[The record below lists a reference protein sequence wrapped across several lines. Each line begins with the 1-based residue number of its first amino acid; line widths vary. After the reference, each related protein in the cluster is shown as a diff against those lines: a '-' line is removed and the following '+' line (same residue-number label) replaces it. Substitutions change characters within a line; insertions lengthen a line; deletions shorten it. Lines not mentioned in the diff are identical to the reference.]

1 MSRIRKALIACV
13 PLMTVQGFLA
23 AINIVDAG
31 RVTWSIYPILA
42 MMIPESIILGTTL
55 LSGPGGDKDKNRA
68 RELARNASDRV
79 ATANTLL
86 DTSQRTDAPIDGAL
100 QSHVTRVRDYQRE
113 LARLAKSAPTPVRA
127 ERLTDLSK
135 QFDKWVKDVEG
146 MAQRVHGLRGNPLV
160 RQDMKTVPESIRK
173 LAGQLSQEKDP
184 RVRQSL
190 EQTLIARQSQLQALE
205 KLQSTARYAEVQ
217 LENTVASL
225 GAIYSQALANQ
236 STSQV
241 ADHRHLASDVD
252 DRVKSLQDELAS
264 IEEVR
269 MSGNLR

>member
-13 PLMTVQGFLA
+13 PLVSVQGFLA
-23 AINIVDAG
+23 ALNVVDSG
-31 RVTWSIYPILA
+31 SVTWSIYPILA
-42 MMIPESIILGTTL
+42 MMIPQSIIIGTTL
-55 LSGPGGDKDKNRA
+55 LAGPGDAGKKDRA
-68 RELARNASDRV
+68 RAADAGRSVPAMVANAN
-79 ATANTLL
+79 ALL
-86 DTSQRTDAPIDGAL
+86 DNTRLEGPL
-100 QSHVTRVRDYQRE
+100 QTQVSRVRDYQRE
-113 LARLAKSAPTPVRA
+113 LARLAKAATTPVRA

-135 QFDKWVKDVEG
+135 QFDKWVKDVDG
-146 MAQRVHGLRGNPLV
+146 MAQRVQGLRCNPLV
-160 RQDMKTVPESIRK
+160 QQDLKSVPESIRR
-173 LAGQLSQEKDP
+173 LAGQLAQEKDP

-205 KLQSTARYAEVQ
+205 KLQSTARYAEIQ

-241 ADHRHLASDVD
+241 ADYQHLAADVD
-252 DRVKSLQDELAS
+252 DRVRSLQDELAA

-269 MSGNLR
+269 MTSNLR